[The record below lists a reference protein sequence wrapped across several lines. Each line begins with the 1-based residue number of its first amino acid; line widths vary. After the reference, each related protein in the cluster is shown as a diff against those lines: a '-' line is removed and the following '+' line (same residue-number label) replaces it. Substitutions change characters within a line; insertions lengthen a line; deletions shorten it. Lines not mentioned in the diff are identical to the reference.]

1 MRLASPGANDQLM
14 VDTIYSSNSVAIRL
28 LLDSGVDASIQG
40 PNGDPFFLHAKSN
53 LLFEG
58 SANAE
63 VIAKTLVDA
72 GARIPES
79 AEEEYVQLWF
89 KNLGSTGITTTLLR
103 IGQFLAGNR
112 FAKGKAAKLSRAW
125 AGRLEEVLRVLFL
138 RTVVVIPGP
147 CGLWCMWAW
156 T

>member
-1 MRLASPGANDQLM
+1 M

-63 VIAKTLVDA
+63 VIAKTLIDA
-72 GARIPES
+72 GARTPES

-89 KNLGSTGITTTLLR
+89 KNLGPTSTVST
-103 IGQFLAGNR
+103 
-112 FAKGKAAKLSRAW
+112 
-125 AGRLEEVLRVLFL
+125 
-138 RTVVVIPGP
+138 
-147 CGLWCMWAW
+147 
-156 T
+156 